1 MSNTFKQWMID
12 QYDQEE
18 LYTITEHGCISGCA
32 GGLIYYSDT
41 LEIYD
46 KYDDELHTAM
56 NDYKEQT
63 GEWPSYVVENLSS
76 VVAFKNAVVWF
87 VAETYAYELTQESTN

>member
-1 MSNTFKQWMID
+1 MENTFKQWLIN

-32 GGLIYYSDT
+32 GGLIYYSET
-41 LEIYD
+41 CAIYE
-46 KYDDELHTAM
+46 KFSNELHEAL

-63 GEWPSYVVENLSS
+63 GEWPDYVLENLGSDLG
-76 VVAFKNAVVWF
+76 FKNSIVWF
-87 VAETYAYELTQESTN
+87 VAELYAYELTQESTN